1 VTHSPADEHED
12 MDATTPPAARTG
24 NVVVLDDEPRVGEML
39 SRLLTRAGYA
49 VQIFSS
55 PKKFLEEA
63 SLKAPCCL
71 VLDVNM
77 PELTGIEIQE
87 LLKRAEV
94 PPAIVFMSGGSDVP
108 TSVKAMKAGAVDFL
122 AKPFANKDLLAAVD
136 IALQRAAKDV
146 ELHAQVLAAKAAFSK
161 LTPREQ
167 EVCQRVAQGLRSKDI
182 AGELGSAVKTVN
194 IHRSRIMA
202 KLGVESVAELVRLVD
217 LATR

>member
-1 VTHSPADEHED
+1 
-12 MDATTPPAARTG
+12 MDAPIPPPPAAKPA
-24 NVVVLDDEPRVGEML
+24 NVVVLDDEARVGEML
-39 SRLLTRAGYA
+39 SRLLSRAGYA

-55 PKKFLEEA
+55 PRKFLEEA
-63 SLKAPCCL
+63 NLAAPCCL
-71 VLDVNM
+71 ILDVAM

-94 PPAIVFMSGGSDVP
+94 PPAIVFMSGGADVP
-108 TSVKAMKAGAVDFL
+108 TSVKAMKAGAIDFL
-122 AKPFANKDLLAAVD
+122 SKPFANKDLLAAVD
-136 IALQRAAKDV
+136 TALKRAAKDL
-146 ELHAQVLAAKAAFSK
+146 ELHGQILVARAAFSK

-167 EVCQRVAQGLRSKDI
+167 EVCQRVALGLKSKDI

>member
-1 VTHSPADEHED
+1 
-12 MDATTPPAARTG
+12 MDAPDLPTEPRKA
-24 NVVVLDDEPRVGEML
+24 NVVVLDDETRVGEML
-39 SRLLTRAGYA
+39 LRLLTRAGHA
-49 VQIFSS
+49 VQIYSS
-55 PKKFLEEA
+55 PRKFLEEA
-63 SLKAPCCL
+63 DLAAPCCL

-77 PELTGIEIQE
+77 PDLTGIEIQA
-87 LLKRAEV
+87 LLARAEV

-108 TSVKAMKAGAVDFL
+108 TSVKAMKAGAIDFL
-122 AKPFANKDLLAAVD
+122 SKPFANKDLLAAVD
-136 IALQRAAKDV
+136 IALERARRDL
-146 ELHAQVLAAKAAFSK
+146 EIHGQVVAARATFAR

-167 EVCQRVAQGLRSKDI
+167 EVCIRVAQGLRSKDI

>member
-1 VTHSPADEHED
+1 
-12 MDATTPPAARTG
+12 MDAPNLPTAPRAA
-24 NVVVLDDEPRVGEML
+24 NVVVLDDEARVGEML
-39 SRLLTRAGYA
+39 ARLLTRAGYA
-49 VQIFSS
+49 VQSFSS
-55 PKKFLEEA
+55 PRTFLEQA
-63 SLKAPCCL
+63 DLAPPCCL
-71 VLDVNM
+71 ILDVNM
-77 PELTGIEIQE
+77 PELTGIEIQA

-94 PPAIVFMSGGSDVP
+94 PPAIVFMSGGADVP

-122 AKPFANKDLLAAVD
+122 AKPFASKDLLAAVET
-136 IALQRAAKDV
+136 ALQRSRQDLA
-146 ELHAQVLAAKAAFSK
+146 LHAQVLVARAAFAK

-167 EVCQRVAQGLRSKDI
+167 EVCQRVAQGLRSKEI

>member
-1 VTHSPADEHED
+1 
-12 MDATTPPAARTG
+12 MDAPNQPAAPTA
-24 NVVVLDDEPRVGEML
+24 NVVVLDDEARVGEML
-39 SRLLTRAGYA
+39 SRLLSRAGYA
-49 VQIFSS
+49 VQVFAS
-55 PKKFLEEA
+55 PRKFLEEA
-63 SLKAPCCL
+63 DLAAPCCL

-87 LLKRAEV
+87 LVKRAAV
-94 PPAIVFMSGGSDVP
+94 PPAIVFMSGGADVP

-122 AKPFANKDLLAAVD
+122 SKPFANKDLLAAVD
-136 IALQRAAKDV
+136 TALRRSAKDV
-146 ELHAQVLAAKAAFSK
+146 ELHGQVLVAKAAFAK

-167 EVCQRVAQGLRSKDI
+167 EVCQRVAQGLKSKDI

-194 IHRSRIMA
+194 IHRSRIMS